1 VRTSLSQEPSPSQAQ
16 LADAVA
22 VGVESAQAQARAKAA
37 SAAPGGAPL
46 GPGAELT
53 RIELDRALARD
64 GALRAELRALPSLRE
79 LERRLSL
86 ELDRL
91 APKSFALLKHRV
103 TRPQFVIALRLRRTL
118 RDLAL
123 GREEER
129 EQ

>member
-1 VRTSLSQEPSPSQAQ
+1 
-16 LADAVA
+16 
-22 VGVESAQAQARAKAA
+22 VGVESAQAHARAKAA
-37 SAAPGGAPL
+37 SATPGEGPL
-46 GPGAELT
+46 DPGAELT
-53 RIELDRALARD
+53 RIELDRAMARD
-64 GALRAELRALPSLRE
+64 AALRAELRALPSRTE
-79 LERRLSL
+79 LERRLGL

-129 EQ
+129 DA